1 MRPRPKF
8 EIAYGMLALALIYV
22 LVTNN
27 ASITGFV
34 VGPPQSVTLTSPSD
48 NAQTK
53 AESIYF
59 MFQYPPEMEM
69 KECTIFINNMAMKT
83 ATAMLK
89 PSDTR
94 IRMDLIPGV
103 YEWKIQCIA
112 NDSTQIESPVRR
124 LAVLGTE
131 TSDLKVIKLATG
143 YIYQFELK
151 DGLSLQIGNVVP
163 NDAISVKR
171 GSNTYNLNI
180 LRVVKDYS
188 FGMEYVEM
196 LITPG
201 DKRIKLSTG
210 DSVELD
216 FNNDGEKDMKLSL
229 DEISYNKAFFTVRTK
244 QEDSASSLSG
254 NSASSSPTVTVN
266 SASGANAKQ
275 QALSQPSTSQPRAED
290 DGLGFLEIF
299 LITFVILLVIAIIIM
314 AKSRQK
320 EEKEYVSTLGNKTG
334 AKEKKPSQKK
344 KAKKK

>member
-27 ASITGFV
+27 VSITGFV
-34 VGPPQSVTLTSPSD
+34 IGPPQSVTLTSPSD
-48 NAQTK
+48 NAQTR

-94 IRMDLIPGV
+94 IRMDMVPGV
-103 YEWKIQCIA
+103 YDWKIQCTA
-112 NDSTQIESPVRR
+112 NDGTKIESSIRR

-151 DGLSLQIGNVVP
+151 DGLNLQIGNVVP

-188 FGMEYVEM
+188 FDIQYVEM

-201 DKRIKLSTG
+201 DKRIKLNTG

-216 FNNDGEKDMKLSL
+216 FNNDGENDMKLSL

-244 QEDSASSLSG
+244 TEDSASSLSSK
-254 NSASSSPTVTVN
+254 SASPPTVTVN
-266 SASGANAKQ
+266 SAPGANANQ
-275 QALSQPSTSQPRAED
+275 QAPSKPSTTQPKAEG

-299 LITFVILLVIAIIIM
+299 LISFVILLVIAIIIM

-320 EEKEYVSTLGNKTG
+320 EEKEYVSALGNKTG
-334 AKEKKPSQKK
+334 AKEQKPAPKK
-344 KAKKK
+344 KAKEK